1 MALDLSGIS
10 LAVLGGD
17 ERELIFIPQLIK
29 MGAKVNA
36 VGFDKSSLP
45 REVIY
50 CDSVEE
56 AVENV
61 DAAIMPMPGTD
72 EEGRIRAIFS
82 AKRLVF
88 TKEAADKLS
97 GKPLFI
103 GVAKTYIKKLCA
115 DYNIKLV
122 EIAELDEF
130 AILNSIPTAE
140 GAIQIAMQE
149 TPYTIHNS
157 CCFVL
162 GYGRVG
168 TTLAR
173 MLCSLGARTFVVSKN
188 DVELA
193 RAFEQGCSIIKLE
206 ELAYAIDQAD
216 IIFNTIPARVLDGA
230 VLEAVNKEALIIDIA
245 TTPAGTNFELAERLG
260 IKAILAP
267 GLPGKVAPR
276 TAGEILARILPKLIR
291 QYVDKN

>member
-1 MALDLSGIS
+1 MALDLTGIS

-17 ERELIFIPQLIK
+17 ERELIFIPELIK
-29 MGAKVNA
+29 MGAKVNVA
-36 VGFDKSSLP
+36 GFDKNSVSK
-45 REVIY
+45 EAIHY
-50 CDSVEE
+50 NSVEE

-61 DAAIMPMPGTD
+61 DAAVMPMPGTD
-72 EEGRIRAIFS
+72 EEGRIRAIYS
-82 AKRLVF
+82 KKSLVF
-88 TKEAADKLS
+88 TEEAAEKLS

-103 GVAKTYIKKLCA
+103 GVAKSYIKKLCA
-115 DYNIKLV
+115 DYNINLV

-173 MLCSLGARTFVVSKN
+173 MLRSLGAKTFVVSKN

-193 RAFEQGCSIIKLE
+193 RAFEQGSSIIKLE
-206 ELAYAIDQAD
+206 ELAHKINQAD

-230 VLEAVNKEALIIDIA
+230 VLEAVSKNSLIIDIA
-245 TTPAGTNFELAERLG
+245 STPAGTNFELAEKLG

-267 GLPGKVAPR
+267 GLPGKVAPK
-276 TAGEILARILPKLIR
+276 TSGEILARILPKLIC
-291 QYVDKN
+291 QYVVKV